1 MSWSDILYPG
11 NPARRERVVR
21 LHQELINCI
30 ELNFDATNDLIGVL
44 KTHCQFKLH
53 PIKMNKNGTVRENC
67 DVLLAAIQS
76 IQDTLQAINARLKSK
91 LEPDLY
97 QKLHD
102 FQEPDAKKMQILRSV
117 ATAVSGL
124 AGTVAMGIF
133 IKLALSQ
140 VVSGVLTQTTMVL
153 ARISASVIGVVA
165 GILLGVGVDLIL
177 SAILGAVERDRLEAK
192 IQELEKLVSEF
203 KPASKDYYKAI
214 IKVTCML
221 PETEENQPLR

>member
-1 MSWSDILYPG
+1 MSWSDILYPD
-11 NPARRERVVR
+11 NPARREKVVR
-21 LHQELINCI
+21 LHQELIDCI
-30 ELNFDATNDLIGVL
+30 ELNFDTTNELIGVL
-44 KTHCQFKLH
+44 KSHCQFKLH
-53 PIKMNKNGTVRENC
+53 PIKMNRNGTVRENC
-67 DVLLAAIQS
+67 DVFLAAIQS
-76 IQDTLQAINARLKSK
+76 IQDTLQAIDERLKRE

-97 QKLHD
+97 RKLHD

-140 VVSGVLTQTTMVL
+140 VATRVLTQTTMVL
-153 ARISASVIGVVA
+153 ARIGASVIGAMA
-165 GILLGVGVDLIL
+165 GALLGVGVDLIL
-177 SAILGAVERDRLEAK
+177 SAILGAVERDQLEAK

-203 KPASKDYYKAI
+203 KPASHEYNKTI

-221 PETEENQPLR
+221 P